1 MTSVSS
7 ANSTE
12 LGYGV
17 STTSQDPL
25 LSCPAC
31 GGQAAHA
38 WSAPAGEQ
46 GLSDFGVAI
55 CSTCGT
61 GVTEGDFPVDAEL
74 YEKGSYAPERAR
86 GAGLAAPIL
95 RLFDRRRLQFIGS
108 RFKAPARVI
117 DAGCGRGRFV
127 AAAAAAGY
135 DSAGV
140 EPTERGNFGARNM
153 YGIELIQADIET
165 APVTPGSCDV
175 VSLWHVLEHVP
186 DPGQIVDVLKD
197 WLRPGGGLLVGV
209 PNFGSVQARVAR
221 TRWYHLDLPRHRTH
235 FTEAGLHAL
244 LARHGLVVVQ
254 SDHQM
259 MEHNWFGM
267 WQTAVSRFTS
277 RPSYFFHLL
286 KRNAPV
292 KSADLV
298 ISLLALPLVPLAIL
312 AELVSG
318 ARRSGGSIAVL
329 AIKPHCAAQIEVKR
343 DSNSSFE
350 PQMVRNAG
358 VG

>member
-7 ANSTE
+7 VNTTE

-17 STTSQDPL
+17 STTSRDSL
-25 LSCPAC
+25 LNCPAC

-127 AAAAAAGY
+127 AAAAAAGF

-140 EPTERGNFGARNM
+140 EPTERGCIGARDM
-153 YGIELIQADIET
+153 YGIELIQSNIET

-175 VSLWHVLEHVP
+175 VTLWSSRTGSGLEAVSSSGSRTSP
-186 DPGQIVDVLKD
+186 ACRRGWPALAGTT
-197 WLRPGGGLLVGV
+197 WTYRATGRTSLRPGSTLCSLVT
-209 PNFGSVQARVAR
+209 GS
-221 TRWYHLDLPRHRTH
+221 
-235 FTEAGLHAL
+235 
-244 LARHGLVVVQ
+244 
-254 SDHQM
+254 
-259 MEHNWFGM
+259 
-267 WQTAVSRFTS
+267 
-277 RPSYFFHLL
+277 
-286 KRNAPV
+286 
-292 KSADLV
+292 
-298 ISLLALPLVPLAIL
+298 
-312 AELVSG
+312 
-318 ARRSGGSIAVL
+318 
-329 AIKPHCAAQIEVKR
+329 
-343 DSNSSFE
+343 
-350 PQMVRNAG
+350 
-358 VG
+358 

>member
-1 MTSVSS
+1 M
-7 ANSTE
+7 
-12 LGYGV
+12 
-17 STTSQDPL
+17 STTSQALL

-38 WSAPAGEQ
+38 WTAPAGEE
-46 GLSDFGVAI
+46 GLSGFGVAI

-61 GVTEGDFPVDAEL
+61 GVTEGDFPVEAEL
-74 YEKGSYAPERAR
+74 YETGAYAPERAR

-95 RLFDRRRLQFIGS
+95 RRFDRRRLQFISS

-127 AAAAAAGY
+127 AAAAAAGF
-135 DSAGV
+135 DAAGV
-140 EPTERGNFGARNM
+140 EPSERGSIGARDM
-153 YGIELIQADIET
+153 YGIELIRAEIET
-165 APVTPGSCDV
+165 APIETGSCDV
-175 VSLWHVLEHVP
+175 VTLWHVLEHVR
-186 DPGQIVDVLKD
+186 DPGQTVEVLTN

-209 PNFGSVQARVAR
+209 PNFDSVQARVAR

-235 FTEAGLHAL
+235 FTEAGLHTL
-244 LARHGLVVVQ
+244 LTRHGLVVVQ
-254 SDHQM
+254 CDHQM

-292 KSADLV
+292 KSLDLV
-298 ISLLALPLVPLAIL
+298 ISLLALPFIPLAIL
-312 AELVSG
+312 TEIVCG
-318 ARRSGGSIAVL
+318 AIRSGGSIAVL
-329 AIKPHCAAQIEVKR
+329 AIKPR
-343 DSNSSFE
+343 
-350 PQMVRNAG
+350 
-358 VG
+358 